1 MPKPSPAGSPRI
13 LLIDDNRAIHDDFR
27 KVLSPDT
34 QSAAEESFLTAEAI
48 LLGEAPSRQKRTA
61 FEIDSAY
68 QGREGVEI
76 AKKALADGRPYSMA
90 FVDMRMPP
98 GWDGLETIE
107 RLWAVDPHIQVVIC
121 SAHSDYDWFDVV
133 ARLGRSDQLLV
144 LRKPFEP
151 IEAVQ
156 CAAALVCKWQNERAM
171 RGQVESLE
179 QAVSVRTQGLEAAN
193 QELRHLATHDALT
206 GLPNRVLLD
215 DRLAQAAAHA
225 DRNGESFA
233 LMLCDLDRFKLINDS
248 MGHGAGDQLLQ
259 EVARRLTGIVRNI
272 DTVARIGGDEFVIVL
287 SPPASPAEAEEV
299 ARRALE
305 AMQPPVEISGI
316 SIHAS
321 PSIGIAYYPSDA
333 TSTQSLIA
341 HADAA
346 MNAAKQV
353 GHSKVQCYAPGMNTG
368 TQEKVRLESDLHTA
382 LACQQ
387 FELHF
392 QPKVDIRSGAVNS
405 AEALVRWRHPV
416 RGMIAPGDFIPLAEE
431 CGLIGRIGDWVVREA
446 CRQGRAWQDEGLP
459 PLRLAVNL
467 SASQFRAKYVV
478 ETIRSALADASFE
491 PRSLEVEITESA
503 VMSDPEESIRT
514 LERLSEMGVLISV
527 DDFGTGYSSMSY
539 LRRLPI
545 DKLKIDRSFIN
556 EITARADDASI
567 VQAIVSLAHSLHLKV
582 IAEGVETTAQL
593 DFLRS
598 IGCDQYQGY
607 HFSRPL
613 PAREF
618 EALMRGIQAQ
628 RAAFT
633 EADALRTHSKLAA
646 YKRTSKR

>member
-1 MPKPSPAGSPRI
+1 VVRHPQSGTPRV
-13 LLIDDNRAIHDDFR
+13 LLIDDNRAIHEDFR

-34 QSAAEESFLTAEAI
+34 QSAAEYSFLAAEAI
-48 LLGEAPSRQKRTA
+48 LLGETPGCPQRPT
-61 FEIDSAY
+61 FDIDSAY
-68 QGREGVEI
+68 QGREGVET
-76 AKKALADGRPYSMA
+76 AQKAVAAGRPYCMA

-107 RLWAVDPHIQVVIC
+107 QLWKVDPHIQVVIC
-121 SAHSDYDWFDVV
+121 SAHSDYDWFEVV
-133 ARLGRSDQLLV
+133 GRLGHSDQLLV

-156 CAAALVCKWQNERAM
+156 CATALVSKWQNEHAM

-179 QAVSVRTQGLEAAN
+179 QAVTVRTQGLEAAN

-215 DRLAQAAAHA
+215 DRLAQAVAHA
-225 DRNGESFA
+225 DRYGESFA
-233 LMLCDLDRFKLINDS
+233 LMMCDLDRFKLINDS

-259 EVARRLTGIVRNI
+259 EVARRLTSVVRNI

-287 SPPASPAEAEEV
+287 SPPASKSDAEEA

-305 AMQPPVEISGI
+305 SMQPPVEIGGI
-316 SIHAS
+316 GIHAS
-321 PSIGIAYYPSDA
+321 PSIGIAYYPADA
-333 TSTQSLIA
+333 PNIQSLIA
-341 HADAA
+341 RADAA
-346 MNAAKQV
+346 MYAAKQV
-353 GHSKVQCYAPGMNTG
+353 GHHKVQCYAPGMIAA
-368 TQEKVRLESDLHTA
+368 TQDKVRLESDLHSA
-382 LACQQ
+382 LELQQ

-392 QPKVDIRSGAVNS
+392 QPKIDIRTGAVNS
-405 AEALVRWRHPV
+405 AEALVRWRHPE
-416 RGMIAPGDFIPLAEE
+416 RGLILPGDFIPLAEE

-446 CRQGRAWQDEGLP
+446 CRQGRAWQDDGLP

-467 SASQFRAKYVV
+467 SASQFRARYLV
-478 ETIRSALADASFE
+478 EMIRSALADANFE
-491 PRSLEVEITESA
+491 PRSLEVEITESV
-503 VMSDPEESIRT
+503 VMNDPEESIRT

-545 DKLKIDRSFIN
+545 DKLKIDRTFIS

-567 VQAIVSLAHSLHLKV
+567 VHAIVSLAHSLHLKV
-582 IAEGVETTAQL
+582 IAEGVETTEQL
-593 DFLRS
+593 EFLES

-613 PAREF
+613 PPRDF
-618 EALMRGIQAQ
+618 EALMRRIQAE

-633 EADALRTHSKLAA
+633 EADALHTHSKLAA
-646 YKRTSKR
+646 YKHKSNR